1 MSQTDRVKT
10 VDPRL
15 RELTVVARGGLDP
28 QSRNLDPTF
37 LTILV
42 DVLHRMFYQYFIC
55 PCPLLVSC

>member
-10 VDPRL
+10 MDPRL
-15 RELTVVARGGLDP
+15 RELALAARGGLDA

-42 DVLHRMFYQYFIC
+42 DVHRMFYQYFIC